1 MKTKNKLIIIILSLT
16 MINIICFYYK
26 EQRLKKYSNIPIPK
40 IKYTCTS
47 TAINTEDMI
56 YYKKI
61 VIEVTNAGR
70 IVNYYNGVQTL
81 YKSDETYNNSLN
93 SLAKDNETLYQD
105 IGDNSIYTFAKLS
118 ADENNNNVVAK
129 TLKDLNNLDM
139 KCVKEKINI

>member
-1 MKTKNKLIIIILSLT
+1 MKKKNMIIVALIVLIFLFASYFIYKENKINETKNTI
-16 MINIICFYYK
+16 
-26 EQRLKKYSNIPIPK
+26 IPK
-40 IKYTCTS
+40 LKYTCTS

-61 VIEVTNAGR
+61 VIEGTNAGR
-70 IVNYYNGVQTL
+70 IIYYYTGMQTL

-139 KCVKEKINI
+139 KCVKEKINS